1 MVEKARA
8 RLATLHDQ
16 GFEKAN
22 LYGVDSFQHYK
33 PLNSFYLLM
42 DEPAVY
48 GLPNQPKLPV
58 RFMVGDYANAIG
70 TLLIATIAIIV
81 CLL

>member
-1 MVEKARA
+1 
-8 RLATLHDQ
+8 
-16 GFEKAN
+16 
-22 LYGVDSFQHYK
+22 
-33 PLNSFYLLM
+33 M